1 MKRVI
6 LTESEK
12 SNILSKHNLIFET
25 YGNEQQIMM
34 DFKNKFMEGSYSEIA
49 DGLEKIKSTPGVT
62 QDQISELNQA
72 IGYLRK
78 NNFMSETA
86 KSMVD
91 KKFNDYINDQQ
102 ATAKNMICYL
112 IKQNP
117 NEGNNEI
124 KNLCSEYY
132 DSLKNIQDTFEKKA
146 KETIK
151 TDVKPEIKKVESKPK
166 DTGSFMNPYGSGS
179 NTSPGSFM
187 NPYGS

>member
-12 SNILSKHNLIFET
+12 SNILSQHNLIFET
-25 YGNEQQIMM
+25 HSNEQQIMM
-34 DFKNKFMEGSYSEIA
+34 NFKNKFMEGSYDEIA
-49 DGLEKIKSTPGVT
+49 DGLEQIKSAPGVT

-91 KKFNDYINDQQ
+91 KKFNDYINNQQ
-102 ATAKNMICYL
+102 DTTKNMICYL

-117 NEGNNEI
+117 NEGDDEI
-124 KNLCSEYY
+124 RNLCSGKEE
-132 DSLKNIQDTFEKKA
+132 KPIEKKDEIKIDTK
-146 KETIK
+146 KE
-151 TDVKPEIKKVESKPK
+151 DKPEIKKVDSNPK
-166 DTGSFMNPYGSGS
+166 DTGSFMNPYGGGA